1 MPYDCLLAPQK
12 EKLDE
17 YLDEL
22 DKNDEDISQPG
33 KLSLQ
38 YLNQKF
44 GLETDE
50 VIEMVDKYMEYLSTT
65 KTLEQ
70 NLYEY
75 AYKLKKKL
83 DNLHDAE
90 WSMNNLYLVLILAHS
105 MKSTDVDER
114 GTQFYH
120 FSCYELGFEN
130 TCPFSKQTRYTRK
143 LHRIKVFIQTYR
155 R

>member
-1 MPYDCLLAPQK
+1 
-12 EKLDE
+12 
-17 YLDEL
+17 
-22 DKNDEDISQPG
+22 
-33 KLSLQ
+33 
-38 YLNQKF
+38 
-44 GLETDE
+44 
-50 VIEMVDKYMEYLSTT
+50 MVDKYMEYLSTT

-75 AYKLKKKL
+75 AYELKKKL

-130 TCPFSKQTRYTRK
+130 TRPFSKQQTRYTHK
-143 LHRIKVFIQTYR
+143 LKTRIYVIIQTYISFYSKEQQQQKQQ
-155 R
+155 